1 MNPRS
6 QPIRITLGAYLFLSG
21 AAALTLYWTLAWP
34 PLVAWLAASN
44 VLVLPLWSFDKWQS
58 KRGGFRVPE
67 MSLHL
72 AAFLGAAPASFL
84 AMSFLRHKTLKPRFK
99 VLYTLFLVVQLGLLA
114 WWADP
119 FAS

>member
-6 QPIRITLGAYLFLSG
+6 APIRITLGPYLLIAG
-21 AAALTLYWTLAWP
+21 AATLTLYWQFAWP
-34 PLVAWLAASN
+34 LLLGWLTCAN
-44 VLVLPLWSFDKWQS
+44 VCALPLWGFDKWQA
-58 KRGGFRVPE
+58 RRDGFRVPE

-84 AMSFLRHKTLKPRFK
+84 AMSLLRHKTLKPRFK

-119 FAS
+119 FGS